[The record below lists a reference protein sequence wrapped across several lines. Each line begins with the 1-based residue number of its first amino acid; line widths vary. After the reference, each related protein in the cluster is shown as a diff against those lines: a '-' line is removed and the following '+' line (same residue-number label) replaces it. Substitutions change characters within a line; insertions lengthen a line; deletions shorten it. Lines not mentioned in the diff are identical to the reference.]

1 MNLYKELRSGV
12 EKYNNCDNLLK
23 DIYGLDPDQDYDA
36 IIVAPSWNPEI
47 IFSEYE
53 PVVKVEK
60 KGPYYCGYT
69 VSMKGKTYG
78 YIQTGSSSS
87 NMIDCCLTLGG
98 SKCKK
103 VIFIGAAGALKA
115 DIKLGDII
123 IPKYSIAGDGGSL
136 YLYEEISV
144 ENFRKKIY
152 PDKEISHT
160 IIEAAE
166 RLNIAVKEKIVYCT
180 DSIFCEYYHLEDILS
195 LGSELIEMET
205 AAFFRCME
213 LIDKPGFALLC
224 VSDNS
229 ATNHSL
235 VGKSPEDRMR
245 YHESRNKCIPELVL
259 GLT

>member
-1 MNLYKELRSGV
+1 MNLYDEMRSGK

-23 DIYGLDPDQDYDA
+23 DIYGLDSDFEYDA

-69 VSMKGKTYG
+69 VEFEGKRFG
-78 YIQTGSSSS
+78 YIQVAAGAA
-87 NMIDCCLTLGG
+87 NIIDSCLTLGG

-103 VIFIGAAGALKA
+103 VIFIGAAGALKS
-115 DIKLGDII
+115 DIKLGDIV

-136 YLYEEISV
+136 YLYEKIAV

-152 PDKEISHT
+152 PDKDISQKV
-160 IIEAAE
+160 IETAKK
-166 RLNIAVKEKIVYCT
+166 LKIDIKEKIVYCT

-195 LGSELIEMET
+195 LGSEIIEMET
-205 AAFFRCME
+205 AAFYRCME
-213 LIDKPGFALLC
+213 LIGKPGFALLC
-224 VSDNS
+224 ISDNS
-229 ATNHSL
+229 ATNQSL
-235 VGKSPEDRMR
+235 VGKTAEDRAR
-245 YHESRNKCIPELVL
+245 YHESRNKLIPELVL
-259 GLT
+259 VLT